1 MIFAI
6 FTGVVAVFDSVMK
19 AGAKS
24 ILLTVEEVGPL
35 DSSAMAYERSIY
47 EFKKENGESF
57 DKGKYVVYII
67 RPCT

>member
-1 MIFAI
+1 
-6 FTGVVAVFDSVMK
+6 MK

-35 DSSAMAYERSIY
+35 DSSTMAYERSIY

-57 DKGKYVVYII
+57 DKGKYVVLWKKVNGQWYLYTDIFNSSVSS
-67 RPCT
+67 